1 MMGRKIKTLASGL
14 QSAGYKTIRWNG
26 SNEKKEQVAGG
37 VFIYTLKVAEF
48 RQSRKML
55 LLK

>member
-14 QSAGYKTIRWNG
+14 QSAGYKIIRWNG
-26 SNEKKEQVAGG
+26 SNEKNEQVAAGLY
-37 VFIYTLKVAEF
+37 IYTLQVAEF
-48 RQSRKML
+48 RQTRKML